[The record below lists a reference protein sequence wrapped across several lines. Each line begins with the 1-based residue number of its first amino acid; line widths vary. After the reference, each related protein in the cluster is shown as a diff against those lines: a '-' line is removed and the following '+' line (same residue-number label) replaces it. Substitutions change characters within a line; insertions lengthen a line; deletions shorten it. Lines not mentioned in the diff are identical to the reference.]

1 MNKEVILIEEL
12 NEQEIEAVA
21 GGWGPNNEGS
31 TGVRG

>member
-21 GGWGPNNEGS
+21 GGFGPNDEAN